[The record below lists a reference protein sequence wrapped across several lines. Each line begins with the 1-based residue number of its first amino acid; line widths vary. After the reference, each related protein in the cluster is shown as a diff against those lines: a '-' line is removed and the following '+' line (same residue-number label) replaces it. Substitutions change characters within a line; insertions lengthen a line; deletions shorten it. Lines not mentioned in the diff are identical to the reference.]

1 MLKFIKHHLTNI
13 SHVEIYP
20 IISFLIF
27 FVFFAAVIYWV
38 IRSSKEEMDKLAN
51 IPFDKK

>member
-20 IISFLIF
+20 IISFVIF
-27 FVFFAAVIYWV
+27 FLFFLAVAYWV
-38 IRSSKEEMDKLAN
+38 VRSSKEEMDKLSN
-51 IPFDKK
+51 IPFNS